1 MNTVSLIVGT
11 SLVVTAWWMLLRA
24 MPPAFR
30 GAHDVG
36 PAYRRTLRTAATAL
50 LIASFVCYVSAIGIE
65 QGPVFWACALMLGA
79 MGVALWSSRGAA
91 GGDAR
96 AGRRLR

>member
-11 SLVVTAWWMLLRA
+11 ALVVAAWWMLLRA

-36 PAYRRTLRTAATAL
+36 PAHRRTLRTAAAAV

-79 MGVALWSSRGAA
+79 MGVALWSSRGTA
-91 GGDAR
+91 GGEAR